1 MRSAISKKAGVIPR
15 WPEKVEGMETS
26 KRARRRKLD
35 TAKTDLE
42 PPLAVLRRAG
52 CPSSDHHKMESE
64 GPAEKYRAA
73 INGETQG

>member
-1 MRSAISKKAGVIPR
+1 
-15 WPEKVEGMETS
+15 METS

-52 CPSSDHHKMESE
+52 CPSSDHHKRESE
-64 GPAEKYRAA
+64 GPAEKYRAV
-73 INGETQG
+73 INGTASFKSASVYR